1 MMRIKHNLWT
11 DGKDEYTGNPKD
23 GFVKIT
29 KTTKKPKED
38 TVVEVSAFE
47 LKQPSVVKETKKEV
61 DTDPEE

>member
-1 MMRIKHNLWT
+1 MRIKHNLWT

-29 KTTKKPKED
+29 KTDKKPKED

-47 LKQPSVVKETKKEV
+47 LKKPKKSV
-61 DTDPEE
+61 DNDEE